1 VIEWVATDNAAVLK
15 VHVNGEAAGKVQL
28 PIVAAPSRKL
38 TEPVG
43 DPAPGAR
50 TVTVAVN
57 VTDCPNTD
65 GLADDARVV
74 AVLALLTV

>member
-1 VIEWVATDNAAVLK
+1 MFV
-15 VHVNGEAAGKVQL
+15 
-28 PIVAAPSRKL
+28 APSRKL
-38 TEPVG
+38 TVPVG
-43 DPAPGAR
+43 DPAPGAF

-65 GLADDARVV
+65 GLRDDVRVV